1 VPTNVPIGHEAHPE
15 EDPRIVFLPLARSQS
30 SALIPAMTSSSPPGA
45 TKSERLLSGALVIG
59 LLAAAAALM
68 LFSWLGRDVLT
79 GVTPVVDDSI
89 RTAVHGLASPRLTG
103 IMRWLSL
110 YGGPTGLT
118 PVGVLLALAFL
129 IKRWH
134 RGAVL
139 VIVTMAGAGLLDA
152 LLKQSFGRVRPAAFF
167 DYPLPASHSF
177 PSGHAFFAA
186 SFFGG
191 LAVLVTGR
199 IRSGLLRAAVWTV
212 AITLILLIGLSRIYL
227 GVHYPSDVIA
237 GYAAA
242 TVWVAAVAFGDRLV
256 SHRHRRGMA

>member
-1 VPTNVPIGHEAHPE
+1 
-15 EDPRIVFLPLARSQS
+15 
-30 SALIPAMTSSSPPGA
+30 MTSSPPPGP
-45 TKSERLLSGALVIG
+45 TESERLLSVALVIG
-59 LLAAAAALM
+59 LLAAAGALM
-68 LFSWLGRDVLT
+68 VFSWLGREILT
-79 GVTPVVDDSI
+79 GVTPVLDDRI
-89 RTAVHGLASPRLTG
+89 RLAVHGLASSRMTAF
-103 IMRWLSL
+103 MRGLSL

-118 PVGVLLALAFL
+118 PIGLLLALAFL

-134 RGAVL
+134 RGSLL
-139 VIVTMAGAGLLDA
+139 VVVTMAGAGLLDM

-167 DYPLPASHSF
+167 DYPLPATHSF

-191 LAVLVTGR
+191 LAVLVSGR
-199 IRSGLLRAAVWTV
+199 IRSRFLRTAVWIGAVSLT
-212 AITLILLIGLSRIYL
+212 LLIGLSRVYL

-256 SHRHRRGMA
+256 SHRRRRRTA